1 MVNYTCPTCFKKF
14 NKKDSFIKHT
24 ERKKKPCLGFLPN
37 FTNSTKNLPKITELV
52 KKPENTC
59 EYCSKNFSTIYTLN
73 RHLNG
78 RCKIKKSLDEVNDK
92 NNKEYLIKLED
103 QSKKIEEQSKEMKEL
118 YKMIEELRKQKTTNI
133 TINNTD
139 NSTKTN
145 VNNINLM
152 AHGSEDLGKIDTK
165 TILKY
170 LCSDKFESIIPNVV
184 KEIFRNK
191 DRPEFLNFE
200 VTDLARNK
208 SRFYNGNDWEVGDAD
223 DGILKVFENT
233 NSRILEPFD
242 KENIENTVE
251 MIRKDKELYPNYKTI
266 HYGRNFC
273 GKLFSEDKEYIDHKD
288 KICLVHQR

>member
-1 MVNYTCPTCFKKF
+1 
-14 NKKDSFIKHT
+14 
-24 ERKKKPCLGFLPN
+24 
-37 FTNSTKNLPKITELV
+37 
-52 KKPENTC
+52 
-59 EYCSKNFSTIYTLN
+59 
-73 RHLNG
+73 
-78 RCKIKKSLDEVNDK
+78 
-92 NNKEYLIKLED
+92 
-103 QSKKIEEQSKEMKEL
+103 
-118 YKMIEELRKQKTTNI
+118 MIEDLKKQKTTNI
-133 TINNTD
+133 TINNNTD

-145 VNNINLM
+145 VNNINLL

-288 KICLVHQR
+288 KICQNIKHMMYNKKCTQIK